1 MDETVITTQES
12 AMDTGTPVD
21 TQPTDQTDDFLA
33 GFDDEPDTAE
43 QAGQPEDAEDG
54 SAEPK
59 PEQTSTVT
67 EPSAPTD
74 GAPEHEPE
82 QPDKEAE
89 AEKPAERAW
98 DFKYMGQQMHM
109 TADQITPELLQKGHD
124 YDRVRSKYDEAK
136 PMIEIFTELAR
147 NANMSLEDF
156 TKSVRMEAKRAQGM
170 SDADAKRVV
179 ELEDREAVVSAAET
193 ARREAEAERGRK
205 NDQIRN
211 DLDMFRQAYPEV
223 YDKARG
229 GDQSAIPQAVWD
241 EVNRGAPLV
250 AAYSRY
256 LVAQAADQIKA
267 TEQRAATAAKN
278 AENAA
283 RSSGSMKSAGNDAK
297 NTDPF
302 LDGFDG

>member
-1 MDETVITTQES
+1 MDETVITTQGS

-21 TQPTDQTDDFLA
+21 TQPADQPDDFLA
-33 GFDDEPDTAE
+33 GFDDEPETAE
-43 QAGQPEDAEDG
+43 QADQPEDAEDG
-54 SAEPK
+54 GAEPK
-59 PEQTSTVT
+59 PEQTSPVT

-74 GAPEHEPE
+74 GAPENEPE

-179 ELEDREAVVSAAET
+179 ELEDREAAVSAAET

-256 LVAQAADQIKA
+256 LVTQAKEK
-267 TEQRAATAAKN
+267 EQRAETAAKN
-278 AENAA
+278 ATNAA

>member
-54 SAEPK
+54 SAATE
-59 PEQTSTVT
+59 PEQTSPSP
-67 EPSAPTD
+67 EQSAPTD
-74 GAPEHEPE
+74 GAPENEPE

-179 ELEDREAVVSAAET
+179 ELEDREAAVSVAET

-211 DLDMFRQAYPEV
+211 DLDMFRQAYPDV

-229 GDQSAIPQAVWD
+229 GDQSAIPQSVWD

-256 LVAQAADQIKA
+256 LVTQAKEK
-267 TEQRAATAAKN
+267 EQRAETAAKN
-278 AENAA
+278 ATNAA

>member
-33 GFDDEPDTAE
+33 GFDDEPETTE
-43 QAGQPEDAEDG
+43 QADQPENVEDG
-54 SAEPK
+54 SAATE
-59 PEQTSTVT
+59 PEQTSPVS
-67 EPSAPTD
+67 EQSAPTD

-109 TADQITPELLQKGHD
+109 TADQITPELLQKAHD
-124 YDRVRSKYDEAK
+124 YDRVRGKYDEAK
-136 PMIEIFTELAR
+136 PMIEIFSELAR

-156 TKSVRMEAKRAQGM
+156 TKSVRMEAKRAQGL

-179 ELEDREAVVSAAET
+179 ELEDREAAVSAAET

-205 NDQIRN
+205 NDRIRN
-211 DLDMFRQAYPEV
+211 DLEMFRQAYPDV

-229 GDQSAIPQAVWD
+229 GDQSAIPQSVWD

-256 LVAQAADQIKA
+256 LVTQAKEK
-267 TEQRAATAAKN
+267 EQRAETAAKN
-278 AENAA
+278 ATNAA

>member
-21 TQPTDQTDDFLA
+21 TQPTDQPDDFLA
-33 GFDDEPDTAE
+33 GFDDEPETTE
-43 QAGQPEDAEDG
+43 QADQPENAEDG
-54 SAEPK
+54 GAEPK
-59 PEQTSTVT
+59 PEQTSPVT

-156 TKSVRMEAKRAQGM
+156 TRSVRMEAKRAQGM

-179 ELEDREAVVSAAET
+179 ELEDREAAVSAAEAT
-193 ARREAEAERGRK
+193 RREAEAERGRK

-229 GDQSAIPQAVWD
+229 GDKSAIPQAVWD
-241 EVNRGAPLV
+241 EVNRGVPLV

-256 LVAQAADQIKA
+256 LVAQAKEK
-267 TEQRAATAAKN
+267 EQRAETAAKN
-278 AENAA
+278 ATNAA

>member
-1 MDETVITTQES
+1 MDETVITTQGN

-21 TQPTDQTDDFLA
+21 TQPADQPDDFLA
-33 GFDDEPDTAE
+33 GFDDEPDAAE
-43 QAGQPEDAEDG
+43 QADQPEDAEDG
-54 SAEPK
+54 GAEPK

-109 TADQITPELLQKGHD
+109 TADQITPELLQKAHD
-124 YDRVRSKYDEAK
+124 YDRVRGKYDEAK
-136 PMIEIFTELAR
+136 PMIEIFSELAR

-179 ELEDREAVVSAAET
+179 ELEDREAAVSAAET

-229 GDQSAIPQAVWD
+229 GDKSAIPQAVWD

-256 LVAQAADQIKA
+256 LVTQAKEK
-267 TEQRAATAAKN
+267 EQRAETAAKN
-278 AENAA
+278 ATNAA

>member
-33 GFDDEPDTAE
+33 GFDDEPETTE
-43 QAGQPEDAEDG
+43 QADQPENVEDG
-54 SAEPK
+54 SAATE
-59 PEQTSTVT
+59 PEQTSPSP
-67 EPSAPTD
+67 EQSAPTD
-74 GAPEHEPE
+74 GAPENEPE

-179 ELEDREAVVSAAET
+179 ELEDREAAVSAAET

-256 LVAQAADQIKA
+256 LVTQAKEK
-267 TEQRAATAAKN
+267 EQRAETAAKN
-278 AENAA
+278 ATNAA

>member
-33 GFDDEPDTAE
+33 GFDDEPETTE
-43 QAGQPEDAEDG
+43 QADQPENVEDG
-54 SAEPK
+54 SAATE
-59 PEQTSTVT
+59 PEQTSPSP
-67 EPSAPTD
+67 EQSAPTD
-74 GAPEHEPE
+74 GAPENEPE

-109 TADQITPELLQKGHD
+109 TADQITPELLQKAHD
-124 YDRVRSKYDEAK
+124 YDRVRGKYDEAK
-136 PMIEIFTELAR
+136 PMIEIFSELAR

-179 ELEDREAVVSAAET
+179 ELEDREAAVSAAET

-205 NDQIRN
+205 NDRIRN
-211 DLDMFRQAYPEV
+211 DLEMFRQAYPDV

-229 GDQSAIPQAVWD
+229 GDQSAIPQSVWD

-256 LVAQAADQIKA
+256 LVTQAKEK
-267 TEQRAATAAKN
+267 EQRAETAAKN
-278 AENAA
+278 ATNAA

>member
-21 TQPTDQTDDFLA
+21 TQPTDQADDFLA
-33 GFDDEPDTAE
+33 GFDDEPDAAE

-54 SAEPK
+54 GAEPK
-59 PEQTSTVT
+59 PEQTSTAS

-74 GAPEHEPE
+74 GAPENKPE

-89 AEKPAERAW
+89 GSKPAAQSW
-98 DFKYMGQQMHM
+98 DFKYMDQQVHM
-109 TADQITPELLQKGHD
+109 TADQITPELLQKGYD
-124 YDRVRSKYDEAK
+124 YDRVRSRYDEAK
-136 PMIEIFTELAR
+136 PMIEIFRELAR

-156 TKSVRMEAKRAQGM
+156 TKSVRMEAKRAQGL

-179 ELEDREAVVSAAET
+179 ELEDREAAVSAAEAT
-193 ARREAEAERGRK
+193 RREAEAARSR
-205 NDQIRN
+205 RN
-211 DLDMFRQAYPEV
+211 EDLRRDLDMFRQAYPEV

-229 GDQSAIPQAVWD
+229 GDKSAIPQAVWD

-283 RSSGSMKSAGNDAK
+283 RSAGSMKSAGNDAK

>member
-33 GFDDEPDTAE
+33 GFDDEPETTE
-43 QAGQPEDAEDG
+43 QADQPENVEDG
-54 SAEPK
+54 SAATE
-59 PEQTSTVT
+59 PEQTSPSP
-67 EPSAPTD
+67 EQSAPTD
-74 GAPEHEPE
+74 GAPENEPE

-109 TADQITPELLQKGHD
+109 TADQITPELLQKAHD
-124 YDRVRSKYDEAK
+124 YDRVRGKYDEAK

-179 ELEDREAVVSAAET
+179 ELEDREAAVSAAET

-256 LVAQAADQIKA
+256 LVTQAKEK
-267 TEQRAATAAKN
+267 EQRAETAAKN
-278 AENAA
+278 ATNAA

>member
-43 QAGQPEDAEDG
+43 QADQPEDAEDG
-54 SAEPK
+54 SAATE
-59 PEQTSTVT
+59 PEQTSPSP
-67 EPSAPTD
+67 EQSAPTD
-74 GAPEHEPE
+74 GAPENKPE

-136 PMIEIFTELAR
+136 PMIEIFSELAR

-170 SDADAKRVV
+170 SDAEAKRVV
-179 ELEDREAVVSAAET
+179 ELEDREAVVSAAEAT
-193 ARREAEAERGRK
+193 RREAEAERGRK
-205 NDQIRN
+205 NEQIRS

-229 GDQSAIPQAVWD
+229 GDKSAIPQAVWD

-256 LVAQAADQIKA
+256 LVAQAADQIKT

-283 RSSGSMKSAGNDAK
+283 RSAGSMKSAGNDAK
-297 NTDPF
+297 DTDPF

>member
-21 TQPTDQTDDFLA
+21 TQPTDQPDDFLA
-33 GFDDEPDTAE
+33 GFDDEPETTE
-43 QAGQPEDAEDG
+43 QADQPENAEDG
-54 SAEPK
+54 GAEPK
-59 PEQTSTVT
+59 PEQTSPVT

-156 TKSVRMEAKRAQGM
+156 TRSVRMEAKRAQGM

-179 ELEDREAVVSAAET
+179 ELEDREAAVSAAET

-229 GDQSAIPQAVWD
+229 GDKSAIPQAVWD
-241 EVNRGAPLV
+241 EVNRGVPLV

-256 LVAQAADQIKA
+256 LVAQAKEK
-267 TEQRAATAAKN
+267 EQRAETAAKN
-278 AENAA
+278 ATNAA

>member
-33 GFDDEPDTAE
+33 GFDDEPETTE
-43 QAGQPEDAEDG
+43 QADQPENVEDG

-59 PEQTSTVT
+59 PEQTSPDT

-179 ELEDREAVVSAAET
+179 ELEDREAAVSVAET

-211 DLDMFRQAYPEV
+211 DLDMFRQAYPDV

-229 GDQSAIPQAVWD
+229 GDQSAIPQSVWD

-256 LVAQAADQIKA
+256 LVTQAKEQ
-267 TEQRAATAAKN
+267 EQRAETAAKN
-278 AENAA
+278 ATNAA

>member
-21 TQPTDQTDDFLA
+21 TQPTDQPDDFLA
-33 GFDDEPDTAE
+33 GFDDEPETTE
-43 QAGQPEDAEDG
+43 QADQPENAEDG
-54 SAEPK
+54 GAEPK
-59 PEQTSTVT
+59 PEQTSPVT

-74 GAPEHEPE
+74 GAPEHEPK

-156 TKSVRMEAKRAQGM
+156 TRSVRMEAKRAQGM

-179 ELEDREAVVSAAET
+179 ELEDREAAVSAAEAT
-193 ARREAEAERGRK
+193 RREAEAERGRK

-229 GDQSAIPQAVWD
+229 GDKSAIPQAVWD
-241 EVNRGAPLV
+241 EVNRGVPLV

-256 LVAQAADQIKA
+256 LVAQAKEK
-267 TEQRAATAAKN
+267 EQRAETAAKN
-278 AENAA
+278 ATNAA

>member
-33 GFDDEPDTAE
+33 GFDDEPETTE
-43 QAGQPEDAEDG
+43 QADQPENVEDG
-54 SAEPK
+54 SAATE
-59 PEQTSTVT
+59 PEQTSTVS

-74 GAPEHEPE
+74 GAPENKPE

-109 TADQITPELLQKGHD
+109 TADQITPELLQKAHD
-124 YDRVRSKYDEAK
+124 YDRVRGKYDEAK
-136 PMIEIFTELAR
+136 PMIEIFSELAR

-179 ELEDREAVVSAAET
+179 ELEDREAAVSVAET
-193 ARREAEAERGRK
+193 ARREAEAERSRK

-211 DLDMFRQAYPEV
+211 DLDMFRQAYPDV

-229 GDQSAIPQAVWD
+229 GDQSAIPQSVWD

-256 LVAQAADQIKA
+256 LVTQAKEK
-267 TEQRAATAAKN
+267 EQRAETAAKN
-278 AENAA
+278 AANAA

>member
-21 TQPTDQTDDFLA
+21 TQPADQTDDFLA
-33 GFDDEPDTAE
+33 GFDDEPETTE
-43 QAGQPEDAEDG
+43 QADQPENVEDG
-54 SAEPK
+54 SAATE
-59 PEQTSTVT
+59 PEQTSPSP
-67 EPSAPTD
+67 EQSAPTD
-74 GAPEHEPE
+74 GAPENEPE

-179 ELEDREAVVSAAET
+179 ELEDREAAVSVAET

-211 DLDMFRQAYPEV
+211 DLDMFRQAYPDV

-229 GDQSAIPQAVWD
+229 GDQSAIPQSVWD

-256 LVAQAADQIKA
+256 LVTQAKEK
-267 TEQRAATAAKN
+267 EQRAETAAKN
-278 AENAA
+278 ATNAA

>member
-21 TQPTDQTDDFLA
+21 TQPADQPDDFLA
-33 GFDDEPDTAE
+33 GFDDEPETAE
-43 QAGQPEDAEDG
+43 QADQPEDVEDG
-54 SAEPK
+54 SAATE
-59 PEQTSTVT
+59 PEQTSPSP
-67 EPSAPTD
+67 EQSAPTD
-74 GAPEHEPE
+74 GAPENEPE

-109 TADQITPELLQKGHD
+109 TADQITPELLQKAHD
-124 YDRVRSKYDEAK
+124 YDRVRGKYDEAK

-179 ELEDREAVVSAAET
+179 ELEDREAAVSAAET

-256 LVAQAADQIKA
+256 LVTQAKEK
-267 TEQRAATAAKN
+267 EQRAETAAKN
-278 AENAA
+278 ATNAA

>member
-21 TQPTDQTDDFLA
+21 TQPADQPDYFLD
-33 GFDDEPDTAE
+33 GFDEPDGVEPAD
-43 QAGQPEDAEDG
+43 QPEETPDGAQDAAG
-54 SAEPK
+54 A
-59 PEQTSTVT
+59 EQTST
-67 EPSAPTD
+67 EPEQGAPTD
-74 GAPEHEPE
+74 GAPENKPE

-109 TADQITPELLQKGHD
+109 TADQITPELLQKAHD
-124 YDRVRSKYDEAK
+124 YDRVRGKYDEAK

-179 ELEDREAVVSAAET
+179 ELEDREAAVSAAET

-256 LVAQAADQIKA
+256 LVTQAKEK
-267 TEQRAATAAKN
+267 EQRAETAAKN
-278 AENAA
+278 ATNAA

>member
-1 MDETVITTQES
+1 MDETVITTES

-43 QAGQPEDAEDG
+43 QADQPEDAEDG
-54 SAEPK
+54 SAEQK
-59 PEQTSTVT
+59 PEQTSTVS

-74 GAPEHEPE
+74 GAPENKPE

-89 AEKPAERAW
+89 AEKPAAQSW
-98 DFKYMGQQMHM
+98 DFKYMDQQVHM
-109 TADQITPELLQKGHD
+109 TADQITPELLQKGYD
-124 YDRVRSKYDEAK
+124 YDRVRSRYDEAK
-136 PMIEIFTELAR
+136 PMIEIFRELAR

-156 TKSVRMEAKRAQGM
+156 TKSVRMEAKRAQGL

-211 DLDMFRQAYPEV
+211 DLDMFRQAYPDV

-229 GDQSAIPQAVWD
+229 GDQSAIPQSVWD

-256 LVAQAADQIKA
+256 LVTQAKEM
-267 TEQRAATAAKN
+267 EQRAETAAKN
-278 AENAA
+278 ATNAA